1 MAIVKERV
9 RILNEKVDGLRRMLN
24 EAEAQKAAVE
34 ADAQACENKLSAAIK
49 LVNGLSGENKR
60 W

>member
-1 MAIVKERV
+1 LAIVKERV

-34 ADAQACENKLSAAIK
+34 ADA
-49 LVNGLSGENKR
+49 
-60 W
+60 